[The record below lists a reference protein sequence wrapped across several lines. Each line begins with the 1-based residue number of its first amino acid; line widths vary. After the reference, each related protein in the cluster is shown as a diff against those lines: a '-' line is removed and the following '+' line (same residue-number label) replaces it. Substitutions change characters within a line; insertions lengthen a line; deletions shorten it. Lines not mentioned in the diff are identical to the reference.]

1 MRMSDSRYERICSF
15 LLETKVM
22 GGDVPDISA
31 MCSELGL
38 EDFQVDNICYEFL
51 GMDYEDLAD
60 ALYAGIIK
68 ISC

>member
-1 MRMSDSRYERICSF
+1 
-15 LLETKVM
+15 M